1 MRTTEKIMVLDIETA
16 NTTEDGLAY
25 DIGFIVADRHGN
37 IFEKHSYCVY
47 DIFVLEKELMKSA
60 YYGWKIPQYE
70 ELLAKKEMQLKT
82 IFSVKKI
89 IAEIMKEYNIK
100 KVFAYNCYFDKTMLN
115 KTLRYITKSQYRWFF
130 PYGTEFCDIWNF
142 ACSTICQKKSYKEF
156 CESNNYI
163 SNRGRNYQAKAETV
177 YQFIKKDNQFQEEH
191 KGLADVLIEYAILL
205 ECYKT
210 HKKVIT
216 DIDRLCWRKVAR
228 V

>member
-1 MRTTEKIMVLDIETA
+1 MRKAEKIMVIDIETA

-47 DIFVLEKELMKSA
+47 DIFVLEKKLMQSA

-89 IAEIMKEYNIK
+89 IAETMKEHNIK
-100 KVFAYNCYFDKTMLN
+100 KVFAYNCYFDSTNLN
-115 KTLRYITKSQYRWFF
+115 RTIRYITKSKMRWFF

-142 ACSTICQKKSYKEF
+142 ACSTICQKKTYKDF
-156 CESNNYI
+156 CEKNGYI
-163 SNRGRNYQAKAETV
+163 SNKGKNYQAKAEIV
-177 YQFIKKDNQFQEEH
+177 YQYLIDNTDFDEEH
-191 KGLADVLIEYAILL
+191 KGLADVLIEYEILL
-205 ECYKT
+205 ACYKT
-210 HKKVIT
+210 HKKVETKIN
-216 DIDRLCWRKVAR
+216 RACWRKVAR